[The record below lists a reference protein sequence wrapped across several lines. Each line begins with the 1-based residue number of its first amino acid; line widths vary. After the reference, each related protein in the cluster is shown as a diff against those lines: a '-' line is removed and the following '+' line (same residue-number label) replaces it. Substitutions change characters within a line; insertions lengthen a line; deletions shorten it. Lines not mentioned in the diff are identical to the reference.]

1 MDFQPGC
8 GQCNCSLGEQEIN
21 RVAVAMRDR

>member
-1 MDFQPGC
+1 MDVLPGC

-21 RVAVAMRDR
+21 RVAVTMRDR